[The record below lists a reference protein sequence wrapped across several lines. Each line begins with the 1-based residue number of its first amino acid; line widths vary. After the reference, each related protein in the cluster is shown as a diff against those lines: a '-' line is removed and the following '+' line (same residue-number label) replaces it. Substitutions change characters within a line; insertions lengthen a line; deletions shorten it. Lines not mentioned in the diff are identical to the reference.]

1 VRDFAFDRP
10 GSEISPGSAVSKLF
24 KQLREAARR
33 REEAAGP
40 DSPGLL
46 SQALKRAD
54 DQRSHPSA
62 PPSGDPWPS
71 AAPLPANA
79 ADAAPI
85 PTPTTGNHRRVV
97 TRGALVAW
105 AALTVL
111 LLAGEI
117 ARWREGR
124 IVPAAPAANPSPGA
138 VRSVIPSGLKLDYRL
153 DVTRTGGAARSSLP
167 DPARSK

>member
-10 GSEISPGSAVSKLF
+10 GNEISPGSIVSKLF
-24 KQLREAARR
+24 KQLREAARLR
-33 REEAAGP
+33 EAAGP

-54 DQRSHPSA
+54 EQRSQPA
-62 PPSGDPWPS
+62 VPPSDDPRPS
-71 AAPLPANA
+71 AAPI
-79 ADAAPI
+79 AAPAI
-85 PTPTTGNHRRVV
+85 ENHRRIV

-105 AALTVL
+105 ACLTVL

-117 ARWREGR
+117 ARWRDSR
-124 IVPAAPAANPSPGA
+124 MAPVATAANPSPA
-138 VRSVIPSGLKLDYRL
+138 AARSVIPSGLKLDYQL

-167 DPARSK
+167 DPAPSK